1 MRFIHDVEWDYPEP
15 DKVCGRVFVTA
26 GPPYGGRLDD
36 KPTYKGARAEVTFL
50 TTASEDEVVLTG
62 SFHDIREALQEA
74 LSMLTSIEESYKEDF
89 KDHTANAVQCQVC
102 KTWYDQRCAPN
113 IEHADGC
120 GNTCFGDGTV
130 FVTAAEVEVQTPS
143 GAWCPITCENFD
155 KIRKGDP
162 FRFTGPLHETEQHIL
177 HVARS
182 DAHKRFNP
190 HRHPPVAVLGV
201 LVDYVSQEKMEE
213 ARAMHLVR
221 TLRQGSQ
228 KRGEQ

>member
-1 MRFIHDVEWDYPEP
+1 MRFVHGVEWDYPEP
-15 DKVCGRVFVTA
+15 DKVGGRVFVTA
-26 GPPYGGRLDD
+26 TPYGGRVDE
-36 KPTYKGARAEVTFL
+36 KPAYKGCRAEVTFL
-50 TTASEDEVVLTG
+50 STASEDEVVLEG
-62 SFHDIREALQEA
+62 SLQDIRESLREA
-74 LSMLTSIEESYKEDF
+74 IEILNSMEAMYREDYNE
-89 KDHTANAVQCQVC
+89 HATNAVQCPVC
-102 KTWYDQRCAPN
+102 KSWYDQRCAPK
-113 IEHADGC
+113 IEHPDGC
-120 GNTCFGDGTV
+120 GNTCLGDDTV

-143 GAWCPITCENFD
+143 GAWCPITFD

-201 LVDYVSQEKMEE
+201 LVDYVSREKRVE
-213 ARAMHLVR
+213 ARALHLIR
-221 TLRQGSQ
+221 ALQQGSQ